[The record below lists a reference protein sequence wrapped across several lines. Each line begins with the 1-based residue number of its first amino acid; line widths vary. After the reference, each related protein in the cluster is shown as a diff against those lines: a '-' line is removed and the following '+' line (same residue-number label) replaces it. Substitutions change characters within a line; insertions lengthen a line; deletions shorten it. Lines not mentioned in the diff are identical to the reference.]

1 MDDTAKVGD
10 YMQVR
15 TITVIDEYKEKSRNR
30 FLTIIIGLCICVISF
45 IADILIGPSWLT
57 LSETVNAIFHRE
69 TVPVTTAVIVWTLR
83 LPAALMAIGVGAS
96 LGIAGASIQTI
107 LDNPLAS
114 PYTLG
119 ISAGAGFGAALAVIF
134 GGFLTATIGTSL
146 VPVYA
151 FSFSILTCMLIYFIG
166 RFRNLAPETM
176 LLCGLGLSFLF
187 QSLQSLL
194 QYISSPEALQSIVFW
209 LFGSLAKAD
218 WFTALLIYIVLLVVI
233 PLIMRDAWK
242 LTALKLGDE
251 KARSLGINVEK
262 LRVKIFVL
270 ISILTSFAVCFVGVI
285 GFIGLAGPHIAR
297 ILVGEDQRFFIP
309 LSAVF
314 GAAILSA
321 ASVISKVVSHGAM
334 LPIGIVTGL
343 IGVPF
348 YFSLIFRDKK
358 RYLK

>member
-1 MDDTAKVGD
+1 MENS
-10 YMQVR
+10 
-15 TITVIDEYKEKSRNR
+15 TVNVIHEYREKSRKR
-30 FLTIIIGLCICVISF
+30 FLKIAIGLCVCAASF

-57 LSETVNAIFHRE
+57 LSETFAALFNRE
-69 TVPVTTAVIVWTLR
+69 SVPVTTAVIVWTLR
-83 LPAALMAIGVGAS
+83 FPAALMALGVGAS
-96 LGIAGASIQTI
+96 LGLAGASIQTI

-119 ISAGAGFGAALAVIF
+119 ISAGAGFGAALAIVF
-134 GGFLTATIGTSL
+134 GGFLSGIIGTSL

-151 FSFSILTCMLIYFIG
+151 FTFAILTSLLIYSMG
-166 RFRNLAPETM
+166 RFRSLAPETM

-194 QYISSPEALQSIVFW
+194 QYVSSPEALQSIVFW
-209 LFGSLAKAD
+209 LFGSLAKSN
-218 WFTALLIYIVLLVVI
+218 WFTTAIIYLALLVI
-233 PLIMRDAWK
+233 LPVIMADAWK

-251 KARSLGINVEK
+251 KALSLGINVDR
-262 LRVKIFVL
+262 LRVKIFIL
-270 ISILTSFAVCFVGVI
+270 ISLLTSFAVCFVGVI
-285 GFIGLAGPHIAR
+285 GFIGLAGPHVAR
-297 ILVGEDQRFFIP
+297 MLVGEDQRFFIP

-314 GAAILSA
+314 GAAILSI
-321 ASVISKVVSHGAM
+321 ASVISKLVSRGAM

-348 YFSLIFRDKK
+348 YFSLVFRSQK

>member
-1 MDDTAKVGD
+1 MDDAVEVGGG
-10 YMQVR
+10 MQVH
-15 TITVIDEYKEKSRNR
+15 TVAVIQEYKEKSRKR
-30 FLTIIIGLCICVISF
+30 FLTIAFGLCICAASF
-45 IADILIGPSWLT
+45 IADMLIGPSWLT
-57 LSETVNAIFHRE
+57 LSETFNALFNRE
-69 TVPVTTAVIVWTLR
+69 AAPVTTAVIVWTLR
-83 LPAALMAIGVGAS
+83 FPAALMALGVGAS

-119 ISAGAGFGAALAVIF
+119 ISAGAGFGAALAVVF
-134 GGFLTATIGTSL
+134 GGALPSIISASL
-146 VPVYA
+146 VPIYA
-151 FSFSILTCMLIYFIG
+151 FSFSMLTCMLIYFIG

-176 LLCGLGLSFLF
+176 LLCGLGMSFLF

-209 LFGSLAKAD
+209 LFGSMAKAN
-218 WFTALLIYIVLLVVI
+218 WLTTGIIYAVLLVIV
-233 PLIMRDAWK
+233 PLILKAAWK

-251 KARSLGINVEK
+251 KASSLGINVDR
-262 LRVKIFVL
+262 LRVKIFIL
-270 ISILTSFAVCFVGVI
+270 ISLLTSFAVCFVGVI
-285 GFIGLAGPHIAR
+285 GFIGLAGPHVAR

-314 GAAILSA
+314 GAAILSL
-321 ASVISKVVSHGAM
+321 ASVVSKLVSHGAM

-348 YFSLIFRDKK
+348 YFSLIFRSKK

>member
-1 MDDTAKVGD
+1 MKVHT
-10 YMQVR
+10 MA
-15 TITVIDEYKEKSRNR
+15 VIQEYKEKSQKR
-30 FLTIIIGLCICVISF
+30 FLAIAIGLCVCAASF
-45 IADILIGPSWLT
+45 IADILMGPSWLT
-57 LSETVNAIFHRE
+57 LSETFAALFCRE
-69 TVPVTTAVIVWTLR
+69 TVPVTTAVILWTLR
-83 LPAALMAIGVGAS
+83 LPAALMALGVGAS
-96 LGIAGASIQTI
+96 LGLAGASIQTI

-119 ISAGAGFGAALAVIF
+119 ISAGAGFGAALAVVF
-134 GGFLTATIGTSL
+134 GGFLSEIIGTSL
-146 VPVYA
+146 VPIYA
-151 FSFSILTCMLIYFIG
+151 FFFSILTCMLIYCIG
-166 RFRNLAPETM
+166 RFRSLAPETM
-176 LLCGLGLSFLF
+176 LLCGLGMSFLF

-209 LFGSLAKAD
+209 LFGSLAKSN
-218 WFTALLIYIVLLVVI
+218 WVTVVMIYLVIFIIV
-233 PLIMRDAWK
+233 PLILLDAWK

-251 KARSLGINVEK
+251 KARSLGVNVDP
-262 LRVKIFVL
+262 LRVKVFIL

-314 GAAILSA
+314 GASILSA
-321 ASVISKVVSHGAM
+321 ASVISKLASHGAM

-348 YFSLIFRDKK
+348 YFSLIFRSKK

>member
-1 MDDTAKVGD
+1 
-10 YMQVR
+10 MQANAVA
-15 TITVIDEYKEKSRNR
+15 VIQEYKEKSRKR
-30 FLTIIIGLCICVISF
+30 FLLIIIGLCICAVSF
-45 IADILIGPSWLT
+45 ISDILIGPSWLT
-57 LSETVNAIFHRE
+57 LSETITAIFQRE
-69 TVPVTTAVIVWTLR
+69 IVPVTTKVIVWTLR
-83 LPAALMAIGVGAS
+83 MPAALMALGVGAS

-119 ISAGAGFGAALAVIF
+119 ISAGAGFGAALAVVF
-134 GGFLTATIGTSL
+134 GGFLSEIIGTSL
-146 VPVYA
+146 VPIYA
-151 FSFSILTCMLIYFIG
+151 FTFSILTCMLIYFMG

-218 WFTALLIYIVLLVVI
+218 WFTVAIIYVVLLVIV
-233 PLIMRDAWK
+233 PLILADAWK

-251 KARSLGINVEK
+251 KASSLGVNVEK
-262 LRVKIFVL
+262 LRIKIFIL
-270 ISILTSFAVCFVGVI
+270 ISLLTSFAVCFVGVI
-285 GFIGLAGPHIAR
+285 GFIGLAGPHVAR

-314 GAAILSA
+314 GAAILSL
-321 ASVISKVVSHGAM
+321 ASVISKLVSHGAM

-348 YFSLIFRDKK
+348 YFSLIFRSQK

>member
-1 MDDTAKVGD
+1 M
-10 YMQVR
+10 
-15 TITVIDEYKEKSRNR
+15 
-30 FLTIIIGLCICVISF
+30 
-45 IADILIGPSWLT
+45 
-57 LSETVNAIFHRE
+57 
-69 TVPVTTAVIVWTLR
+69 
-83 LPAALMAIGVGAS
+83 ALGVGAS
-96 LGIAGASIQTI
+96 LGLAGSSIQTI

-119 ISAGAGFGAALAVIF
+119 ISAGAGFGAALAVVA
-134 GGFLTATIGTSL
+134 GGLLPKFIGASL
-146 VPVYA
+146 VPLYA
-151 FSFSILTCMLIYFIG
+151 FSFSILTCMLIYFMG
-166 RFRNLAPETM
+166 RLRSLAPETM

-209 LFGSLAKAD
+209 LFGSLARSN
-218 WFTALLIYIVLLVVI
+218 WITVLMIYTALLVI
-233 PLIMRDAWK
+233 LPVTLMDAWK

-251 KARSLGINVEK
+251 KARSLGINVER
-262 LRVKIFVL
+262 LRMKIFIL
-270 ISILTSFAVCFVGVI
+270 ISLLTSFAVCFVGVI

-321 ASVISKVVSHGAM
+321 ASVISKIVSLGAM

-348 YFSLIFRDKK
+348 YFSLIFRSKK

>member
-1 MDDTAKVGD
+1 
-10 YMQVR
+10 
-15 TITVIDEYKEKSRNR
+15 
-30 FLTIIIGLCICVISF
+30 IIIGLCICAASF

-57 LSETVNAIFHRE
+57 LSETFAALFRRE

-83 LPAALMAIGVGAS
+83 FPAALMALGVGAS
-96 LGIAGASIQTI
+96 LGLAGSSIQTI

-119 ISAGAGFGAALAVIF
+119 ISAGAGFGAALAVVA
-134 GGFLTATIGTSL
+134 GGLLPKFIGASL
-146 VPVYA
+146 VPLYA
-151 FSFSILTCMLIYFIG
+151 FSFSILTCMLIYFMG
-166 RFRNLAPETM
+166 RLRSLAPETM

-209 LFGSLAKAD
+209 LFGSLARSN
-218 WFTALLIYIVLLVVI
+218 WITVLMIYTALLVI
-233 PLIMRDAWK
+233 LPVTLMDAWK

-251 KARSLGINVEK
+251 KARSLGINVER
-262 LRVKIFVL
+262 LRMKIFIL
-270 ISILTSFAVCFVGVI
+270 ISLLTSFAVCFVGVI

-321 ASVISKVVSHGAM
+321 ASVISKIVSLGAM

-348 YFSLIFRDKK
+348 YFSLIFRSKK

>member
-1 MDDTAKVGD
+1 MKVH
-10 YMQVR
+10 
-15 TITVIDEYKEKSRNR
+15 TTTVIQDYKEKSRKR
-30 FLTIIIGLCICVISF
+30 FLTIAVGLCFCAASF

-57 LSETVNAIFHRE
+57 LYETFTALFHRD
-69 TVPVTTAVIVWTLR
+69 TVSVTTGVIVWTIR
-83 LPAALMAIGVGAS
+83 FPAALMALGVGAS
-96 LGIAGASIQTI
+96 LGLAGASIQTI

-134 GGFLTATIGTSL
+134 GAFLPSFIGTSL
-146 VPVYA
+146 VPLYA
-151 FSFSILTCMLIYFIG
+151 FTFSILTCMLIYFMG
-166 RFRNLAPETM
+166 RFRSLAPETM

-194 QYISSPEALQSIVFW
+194 QYVSSPEALQSIVFW
-209 LFGSLAKAD
+209 LFGSLARSD
-218 WFTALLIYIVLLVVI
+218 WFTVAMIFLVLLIILPVI
-233 PLIMRDAWK
+233 LMDAWK

-251 KARSLGINVEK
+251 KARSLGINVER
-262 LRVKIFVL
+262 LRMKIFIL
-270 ISILTSFAVCFVGVI
+270 ISLLTSFAVCFVGVI
-285 GFIGLAGPHIAR
+285 GFIGLAGPHVAR

-321 ASVISKVVSHGAM
+321 ASVISKLVSQGAM
-334 LPIGIVTGL
+334 MPIGIVTGL

-348 YFSLIFRDKK
+348 YFSLIFRSQK

>member
-1 MDDTAKVGD
+1 VDDAVKIGGD
-10 YMQVR
+10 MR
-15 TITVIDEYKEKSRNR
+15 IHTIAVIQEYKEKSRKR
-30 FLTIIIGLCICVISF
+30 FFKIAAGLCICAASF

-57 LSETVNAIFHRE
+57 FSETFAAIFHRE

-83 LPAALMAIGVGAS
+83 FPAALMALGVGAA
-96 LGIAGASIQTI
+96 LGLAGASIQTI

-119 ISAGAGFGAALAVIF
+119 ISAGAGFGAALAIVF
-134 GGFLTATIGTSL
+134 GGFLSKTIGTAI

-151 FSFSILTCMLIYFIG
+151 FLFSILTCMLIYFIG
-166 RFRNLAPETM
+166 RFRSLAPETM
-176 LLCGLGLSFLF
+176 LLCGLGMSFLF

-218 WFTALLIYIVLLVVI
+218 WFTVAMIYAVLALIV
-233 PLIMRDAWK
+233 PLILMDAWK

-251 KARSLGINVEK
+251 KAGSLGVHVEK
-262 LRVKIFVL
+262 LRVKVFIL
-270 ISILTSFAVCFVGVI
+270 ISLLTSFAVCFVGVI

-314 GAAILSA
+314 GAAVLSA
-321 ASVISKVVSHGAM
+321 ASVISKLASHGAM

-348 YFSLIFRDKK
+348 YFSLIFRNKK

>member
-1 MDDTAKVGD
+1 MKTHTA
-10 YMQVR
+10 
-15 TITVIDEYKEKSRNR
+15 TVIQDYKEKSRKR
-30 FLTIIIGLCICVISF
+30 LAKIAAGLCICAASF

-57 LSETVNAIFHRE
+57 LSETFAALFRRE

-83 LPAALMAIGVGAS
+83 LPAALMALGVGAS
-96 LGIAGASIQTI
+96 LGLAGASIQTI

-134 GGFLTATIGTSL
+134 GGSLPSFIGASL

-151 FSFSILTCMLIYFIG
+151 FSFSVLTCMLIYFMG
-166 RFRNLAPETM
+166 RFRSLAPETM

-209 LFGSLAKAD
+209 LFGSLARAN
-218 WFTALLIYIVLLVVI
+218 WITVALIYLALFVILPLTLV
-233 PLIMRDAWK
+233 DAWK

-251 KARSLGINVEK
+251 KARSLGINVER
-262 LRVKIFVL
+262 LRMKIFIL
-270 ISILTSFAVCFVGVI
+270 ISLLTSFAVCFVGVI

-321 ASVISKVVSHGAM
+321 ASVISKIVSLGAM

-348 YFSLIFRDKK
+348 YFSLIFRSRK